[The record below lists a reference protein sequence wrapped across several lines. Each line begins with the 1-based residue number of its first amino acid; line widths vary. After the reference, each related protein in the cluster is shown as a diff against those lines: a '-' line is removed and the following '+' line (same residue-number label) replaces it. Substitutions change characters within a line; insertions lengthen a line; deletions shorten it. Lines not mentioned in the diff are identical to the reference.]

1 MRAGTFCECT
11 RSYLEH
17 LDKSSFSVITLDQL
31 LLGQIGIVLQE
42 AGDDAIS
49 LRLMEMG
56 VLEGTT
62 VERVG
67 QAPMGDPLE
76 FAVSGYRLMLRRSEA
91 QRVFVTVQ
99 P

>member
-1 MRAGTFCECT
+1 
-11 RSYLEH
+11 
-17 LDKSSFSVITLDQL
+17 VITLDQL
-31 LLGQIGIVLQE
+31 LLGQSGIVFQV